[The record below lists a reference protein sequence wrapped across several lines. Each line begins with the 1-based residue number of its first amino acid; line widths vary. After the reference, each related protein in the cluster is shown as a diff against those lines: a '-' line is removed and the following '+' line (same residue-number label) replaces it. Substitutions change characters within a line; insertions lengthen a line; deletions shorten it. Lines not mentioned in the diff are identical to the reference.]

1 MFSDKKEDKKGKNEE
16 KNSSDMV
23 MNMMKE
29 MYQNGDDKT
38 KQMIAETWQKSQDE
52 KKSGKPSLQSK
63 INSMR

>member
-38 KQMIAETWQKSQDE
+38 KQMIAETW
-52 KKSGKPSLQSK
+52 
-63 INSMR
+63 